1 MFRRGVAR
9 RATAARGA
17 RRRGIR
23 YAARGPIAAVAVLG
37 LAAGLIAPLSVPSAT
52 AAAGSLVGGVAWA
65 DADRDGMWDPDEST
79 RAGVTVE
86 LLSSPTGP
94 VVATTTSL
102 NNGTF
107 GFANVAD
114 GTYYVRMVAPG
125 PFRFPNTAS
134 GQNVFHR
141 AEVPATNQPE
151 RGIAGPVTV
160 SGASQVTNLG
170 AGLQPLVDLKID
182 RLQIQNSCGS
192 YAATGTPPFDAS
204 DGPGRDSGTANCV
217 VRTKDLVRQNYS
229 VSVTGLPDGVSIQ
242 NVVLELTVSPVSDPD
257 DPSDVADAKLE
268 LAGPGAGGLP
278 AGCLDAASGA
288 TPPSSATRNADGSI
302 TVACNL
308 GPMSSNVAT
317 VSLLYRFTGDT
328 PVPGFAS
335 VTGRAYAGQG
345 DAGRSGTVEG
355 PVVEVTA
362 LPEWQLAKTLNTA
375 PTATTQTID
384 GVVTPGFYIDYR
396 FRFEDLSE
404 GTGGAELV
412 WPVSFTDRMTEFPN
426 ARILSCTALN
436 DWGFTCPLN
445 TAAGANGW
453 SISIAPLRPAALTAG
468 AGEMVMRVFVP
479 RDDAYE
485 AMDPDWDR
493 GEPLPEGPLT
503 WKNLAEDT
511 DGWHMV
517 GGQLNN
523 DTGFE
528 PGWDGTEAT
537 GDNVVET
544 TQNIVTPTVNVS
556 KGMES
561 GTFGFG
567 TRTINGVTMSGY
579 AITYRFYL
587 TVGQPVRSILTP
599 WPEDPDRPTDQWY
612 YNQYTTVLHDL
623 MVDQPGAYLVGC
635 QSYIASGTTYQRGN
649 LTCPEINQLQ
659 GADGWDFVYTPSQ
672 TGLNQGVGSWLATF
686 FIPEDRVTDDRCTA
700 SATEVFHVRNELH
713 LDGDWNFNGA
723 PINGTGFEPGWNGT
737 TASGDN
743 VDDRNLPVRVGDCG
757 TISGTKGYYQMPG
770 SDGLGTASAGDV
782 FGSYVQINASNN
794 LVHMTN
800 PTLCDVFDV
809 SVWRIYG
816 NPYAT
821 TPQEWDPHL
830 LTPLDTS
837 AYVIEYAVGTNAVDT
852 QAGPKASTGLYPID
866 SSANTSDV
874 QGCRDAP
881 GRTWTT
887 DPAATFGPN
896 WRDQV
901 NMVRARPIDPT
912 RVETGPF
919 VHQLRVGLQLRDVY
933 NGGPDA
939 GTAIPAG
946 AQLNNAGGWTSTQG
960 GTGWGTTS
968 ARLTNTMPIAGRK
981 VFVNPATGGIVD
993 NGTFATGQ
1001 RLLSDVDVTVSAG
1014 NTPLTDAPGPAIIEP
1029 TVCDVFDVSVLRL
1042 GTAASDR
1049 ATILP
1054 QAGIDPSRFV
1064 IEYAVG
1070 PNQVDTQAGPLS
1082 GGLYPVNRS
1091 SLATSASGCR
1101 EFAGPWSSDPTSFG
1115 PNWQDRVNMVR
1126 VRPIDD
1132 GYTLRGGFRLYLRT
1146 PLYVRAVYNGG
1157 PDAGQSMP
1165 SGIRLSNVGG
1175 WSAGDGGAGW
1185 ATMEKEVRYAGMSLT
1200 VSKAAQRA
1208 SYLPGQ
1214 TAVWNL
1220 NVGIAN
1226 GVVGGTMQNLRL
1238 VDTVPLGLIY
1248 DATCTQNGLPAGVT
1262 VSYNAVSREV
1272 TFQIGDVPVV
1282 SATQTVY
1289 GGATAL
1295 RVCATVDTLAQ
1306 PGDSFVN
1313 QVQAFADNSN
1323 NAPIATATTSATG
1336 SGQLG
1341 LTKSVDK
1348 PYVASGETFT
1358 WALEWGNTST
1368 EIAFQPVDV
1377 IDVLPWNGD
1386 GESGAN
1392 GTDAVTGVPLQRDQ
1406 YPSDYA
1412 GRVRLTG
1419 ALAAPTYQRGGT
1431 GAVAGTWYYATVS
1444 PGTIAQDPRDPANA
1458 DPAASGGVWRT
1469 ASEIAD
1475 FGAVT
1480 AVRFVSADWLLTS
1493 TRVRAVIPMVATSTA
1508 LDNLYV
1514 NKAEI
1519 FSGTFPNQPLLSNEP
1534 YVQMPGFS
1542 LGDLVWFDLDFDGR
1556 YSAGDEV
1563 VPFLTLEVLDA
1574 NGDVVATPETDA
1586 NGRWSASALPAGTY
1600 TVRIPAELF
1609 QPGGRLAQY
1618 TATAVRRSAAN
1629 GENENLSNNNTGFGD
1644 LAVTG
1649 LVSAPITL
1657 AYRYS
1662 TGPAPRLI
1670 GGNGPTNDDV
1680 AHLAPPLIAP
1690 EFTNFTVDLALAP
1703 IPQVDIVKRT
1713 NTVDANDPTG
1723 PYVPVGGAV
1732 RWSYEVTNTG
1742 TADLYDVTV
1751 TDDMLDDDA
1760 TQIDCD
1766 GTGGNVIGGPLAPG
1780 ETFSCIAD
1788 GVATLGQYAN
1798 VGTVTARPHDTVDES
1813 GNPVPG
1819 VEVTDD
1825 DPSHYF
1831 GSEPSVDI
1839 EKATNG
1845 QDADEPSGPWV
1856 RTGTTVRWSY
1866 VVTNTGNVPLT
1877 DVTVTDDRVA
1887 ASDILCSDPDGE
1899 PVGGTMRN
1907 VVPGPVAPGAS
1918 FTCVATGLAIAGQYE
1933 NLGTVVGTAPAT
1945 TDVDGELV
1953 PGVQV
1958 SDDDPSHYFG
1968 ADPAIDIEK
1977 ATNGEDADTPT
1988 GPVVAPGGE
1997 VEWSYVVTNTGNV
2010 ELHDVRV
2017 TDDRVASADIRCEDP
2032 AGTPI
2037 PGPDTNVF
2045 PGPLAP
2051 GASFACVAT
2060 GTATPG
2066 QYANLGTVVAT
2077 APDTVDADGE
2087 PVVDPHVSDDDPSHY
2102 LGAVP
2107 AVDIE
2112 KATNGEDADLVTG
2125 PLVPKGGEVRWT
2137 YVVTNT
2143 GNIDL
2148 LDLVVTDDQVD
2159 ADEID
2164 CDGTGSNAV
2173 AGPLAPGDSFTC
2185 VATGTAVLG
2194 QYANLGTV
2202 VAVGA
2207 PTTDVNGDPVP
2218 GVPVTDDDPSH
2229 YFGVEPPVYRDILA
2243 FTGAELGGPLGL
2255 ALKLL
2260 MLGVLAM
2267 LFVRR
2272 RARGELG

>member
-17 RRRGIR
+17 GPRGIR
-23 YAARGPIAAVAVLG
+23 YTARGPIAAVAVLG
-37 LAAGLIAPLSVPSAT
+37 LAAGLIVPLSVPSAT

-79 RAGVTVE
+79 RASITVE

-204 DGPGRDSGTANCV
+204 DGPGLDSGTANCV

-242 NVVLELTVSPVSDPD
+242 NVVLELTVSPVPDPD

-345 DAGRSGTVEG
+345 EAGSSGTVEG

-544 TQNIVTPTVNVS
+544 TQNIATPTVNVS
-556 KGMES
+556 KGMEP

-587 TVGQPVRSILTP
+587 TVNQPVRSILTP

-635 QSYIASGTTYQRGN
+635 QSYIASGSTYQRGN
-649 LTCPEINQLQ
+649 VTCPEINQLQ
-659 GADGWDFVYTPSQ
+659 GTDGWDFVYTPSQ

-686 FIPEDRVTDDRCTA
+686 FIPEDAVTDDRCTA
-700 SATEVFHVRNELH
+700 SPTEVFHVRNELH

-743 VDDRNLPVRVGDCG
+743 VDERNLAVRVGDCG
-757 TISGTKGYYQMPG
+757 TFSGDKQFYGISGYASP
-770 SDGLGTASAGDV
+770 TASASAGQLV
-782 FGSYVQINASNN
+782 GSQVHVTASSN
-794 LVHMTN
+794 LVSVTDV
-800 PTLCDVFDV
+800 TLCDVFDI
-809 SVWRIYG
+809 SVFRL
-816 NPYAT
+816 NMT
-821 TPQEWDPHL
+821 TAPTL
-830 LTPLDTS
+830 LTDLDP
-837 AYVIEYAVGTNAVDT
+837 ADYVIQYAIGSNSVDT
-852 QAGPKASTGLYPID
+852 QAGPPASNGQYPID
-866 SSANTSDV
+866 STSNAADVAN
-874 QGCRDAP
+874 CRDAP
-881 GRTWTT
+881 GRVWTT
-887 DPAATFGPN
+887 DPTTFGPD
-896 WRDQV
+896 WQDRV
-901 NMVRARPIDPT
+901 NMVRAVPRTPGL
-912 RVETGPF
+912 VETGPF
-919 VHQLRVGLQLRDVY
+919 THRLRLELRIRDIY

-939 GTAIPAG
+939 GTYIK
-946 AQLNNAGGWTSTQG
+946 NAVWLHNGGGYGSATTGWTSD
-960 GTGWGTTS
+960 S
-968 ARLTNTMPIAGRK
+968 ARILFRSVIDGNKYFFYPNDGVEFGGPVASGTVVGSAVYLRTNLNTPI
-981 VFVNPATGGIVD
+981 PS
-993 NGTFATGQ
+993 GQ
-1001 RLLSDVDVTVSAG
+1001 RGVPVVD
-1014 NTPLTDAPGPAIIEP
+1014 P
-1029 TVCDVFDVSVLRL
+1029 TVCDIFDVSVLRIAAPSTIEVQGP
-1042 GTAASDR
+1042 GTVDAS
-1049 ATILP
+1049 
-1054 QAGIDPSRFV
+1054 QYV
-1064 IEYAVG
+1064 IEYGIG
-1070 PNQVDTQAGPLS
+1070 PNQVDTQAGSMS
-1082 GGLYPVNRS
+1082 GGAYPVDRS
-1091 SLATSASGCR
+1091 SLVSAVTGCR
-1101 EFAGPWSSDPTSFG
+1101 EIPDTQWSTDPASFG
-1115 PNWQDRVNMVR
+1115 SGWQDRVNMIR
-1126 VRPIDD
+1126 LRPIAD
-1132 GYTLRGGFRLYLRT
+1132 GRVDYGPFVLKLISRLQ
-1146 PLYVRAVYNGG
+1146 VRAVYNGG
-1157 PDAGQSMP
+1157 PDAGQPMP
-1165 SGIRLSNVGG
+1165 TGIRLSNTGG
-1175 WSAGDGGAGW
+1175 WSSGTAGLAWTIDQVD
-1185 ATMEKEVRYAGMSLT
+1185 MRYAGMSLT

-1431 GAVAGTWYYATVS
+1431 GAVPGTWYYATVP

-1556 YSAGDEV
+1556 YSTGDEV

-1723 PYVPVGGAV
+1723 PYVAVGGAV

-1742 TADLYDVTV
+1742 TADLYDITV

-1766 GTGGNVIGGPLAPG
+1766 GTGGNVIAGPLAPG

-1856 RTGTTVRWSY
+1856 RTGTIVRWSY

-1887 ASDILCSDPDGE
+1887 ASDILCSDPGGE

-1958 SDDDPSHYFG
+1958 TDDDPSHYFG

-2087 PVVDPHVSDDDPSHY
+2087 PVVDPQVSDDDPSHY
-2102 LGAVP
+2102 LGAAP

-2125 PLVPKGGEVRWT
+2125 PLVPKGGEVWWT

-2207 PTTDVNGDPVP
+2207 PTTDVNGAPVP